1 MVSRK
6 PNVVWAAQALAG
18 LALLAHALH
27 GVLNLNG
34 GRPAPV
40 FDQWIY
46 DGLMLSAAVLC
57 LARAIWWRPARLSW
71 FVFSSALFFWAAGD
85 ITWTVLSAGGEPP
98 YPSLADAFNLG
109 FYVAAYAGLVLL
121 LRARGR
127 GLGLSIWMDGLIA
140 SAAAAAVGAAVLF
153 EVVLDATGGTPA
165 EVVTNLA
172 YPLGDIL
179 LFALVVG
186 AFAMAGWRPSR
197 DWALIG
203 AGLIAMSI
211 ADGIYLFQ
219 VSAGSYVEGSIL
231 DSLWPASALLLA
243 LAAWQPPRPTRP
255 VDLEGR
261 SLLIVPVFLGA
272 VGVGVL
278 AYDHFV
284 PLNDLAAGL
293 AVATLLG
300 VVARTALTFRE
311 NQRLLARTRGQAV
324 SDELTGLGNRRR
336 LLADLES
343 AVRGEEGRERSLLL
357 LFDLDGFKGYNDTY
371 GHPVGDALLTRL
383 GRALEAA
390 VGADGRAYR
399 LGGDEF
405 CVLARVSDARTGAL
419 IDACVEALT
428 ERSEGFAIGT
438 SFGVTFLPDEG
449 PTPSEALR
457 TADRRLYAQ
466 KQERRL
472 ERGRQPED
480 VLLRAM
486 YEREPR
492 LHEHARNV
500 SALALAVGNRLGL
513 AGTGTAELARAAEL
527 HDIGKLAVPDAILY
541 KPGLLDS
548 EEQRFIRNHSAIG
561 ERILA
566 ASPVLAPVSRLVRAT
581 HERWG
586 GQGYPDGLTGS
597 EIPLGARIIAVCD
610 AFVAMISVRP
620 HQDALGVE
628 AALAE
633 LRRCVGTQF
642 DPSVVDAFFAV
653 IAEQPELLQARRQ
666 SEQLTPS

>member
-1 MVSRK
+1 MVCQK
-6 PNVVWAAQALAG
+6 PRIVWAAQALAG
-18 LALLAHALH
+18 LALLAHAVH
-27 GVLNLNG
+27 GALNLNG
-34 GRPAPV
+34 GKPAPV

-57 LARAIWWRPARLSW
+57 LVRAVWWPHARASW
-71 FVFSSALFFWAAGD
+71 LVFSGALFLWAAGD
-85 ITWTVLSAGGEPP
+85 ITWTVLAAGGEPP
-98 YPSLADAFNLG
+98 YPSLADAFYLG

-121 LRARGR
+121 LRARG
-127 GLGLSIWMDGLIA
+127 LGLSIWMDGVIA
-140 SAAAAAVGAAVLF
+140 STAAAAIGAAVLF

-165 EVVTNLA
+165 EIVTNLA

-197 DWALIG
+197 QWAIIG
-203 AGLIAMSI
+203 AGLIAMSV

-243 LAAWQPPRPTRP
+243 LAAWQRPSPARP
-255 VDLEGR
+255 IDLEGR
-261 SLLIVPVFLGA
+261 PVLIVPILLGA

-284 PLNDLAAGL
+284 ELNDLAAGL

-343 AVRGEEGRERSLLL
+343 ALDEGAGRSLLL

-371 GHPVGDALLTRL
+371 GHPVGDALLARL
-383 GRALEAA
+383 GRALEEA
-390 VGADGRAYR
+390 VGEEGRSYR

-405 CVLARVSDARTGAL
+405 CVLAPVPDARAGAL
-419 IDACVEALT
+419 IDACVQALT
-428 ERSEGFAIGT
+428 ERSEGFAVGT
-438 SFGVTFLPDEG
+438 SFGAAFLPEEG

-492 LHEHARNV
+492 LREHARYV
-500 SALALAVGNRLGL
+500 SALALAVGSRVGL
-513 AGTGTAELARAAEL
+513 AGSELAELARAAEL

-541 KPGLLDS
+541 KPGQLDT
-548 EEQRFIRNHSAIG
+548 EEQRFIRNHSSIG

-581 HERWG
+581 HERWD
-586 GQGYPDGLTGS
+586 GQGYPDGLAGG
-597 EIPLGARIIAVCD
+597 EIPAGARIIAVCD
-610 AFVAMISVRP
+610 AFVAMVSPRP
-620 HQDALGVE
+620 HQSPLRFE

-633 LRRCVGTQF
+633 LRRCAGTQF
-642 DPSVVDAFFAV
+642 DPSVVDAFLAV
-653 IAEQPELLQARRQ
+653 AAEQPELLHERAHPGH
-666 SEQLTPS
+666 LTPS

>member
-1 MVSRK
+1 MVPRK
-6 PNVVWAAQALAG
+6 PHVVWAAQAVAG
-18 LALLAHALH
+18 VALLAHALH
-27 GVLNLNG
+27 GGLSLG
-34 GRPAPV
+34 GDDPAPI

-46 DGLMLSAAVLC
+46 DGLMLAAAAIC
-57 LARAIWWRPARLSW
+57 LGRAFWWRQARAAWA
-71 FVFSSALFFWAAGD
+71 VFSVALFLWAAGD
-85 ITWTVLSAGGEPP
+85 ITWTVLAAGGEPP
-98 YPSLADAFNLG
+98 YPSLADAFYLG
-109 FYVAAYAGLVLL
+109 FYLAAYAGLVLL

-127 GLGLSIWMDGLIA
+127 GLGLSVWLDGLIA

-153 EVVLDATGGTPA
+153 EVVLEVTGGTTA

-186 AFAMAGWRPSR
+186 AFAMAGWRLSR
-197 DWALIG
+197 EWALIG
-203 AGLIAMSI
+203 AGLIAMSV

-219 VSAGSYVEGSIL
+219 ISAGTYVEGGIL

-243 LAAWQPPRPTRP
+243 MAAWQQPRRERP
-255 VDLEGR
+255 VDLAGKP
-261 SLLIVPVFLGA
+261 LLVIPVILGA

-293 AVATLLG
+293 AIATLLG

-324 SDELTGLGNRRR
+324 SDELTGLANRRK

-343 AVRGEEGRERSLLL
+343 TLAGDEDDGRFMLL
-357 LFDLDGFKGYNDTY
+357 LFDLDGFKGYNDTF
-371 GHPVGDALLTRL
+371 GHPVGDALLSRL
-383 GRALEAA
+383 GRALAEAA
-390 VGADGRAYR
+390 GEHGTSYR

-405 CVLARVSDARTGAL
+405 CVLSRVVDGRAGAL

-428 ERSEGFAIGT
+428 ERSEGFVITT
-438 SFGVTFLPDEG
+438 SFGAAFLPDEAN
-449 PTPSEALR
+449 TPSEALR
-457 TADRRLYAQ
+457 IADQRLYAQ

-472 ERGRQPED
+472 ERGRKPED

-500 SALALAVGNRLGL
+500 SSLALAVGKRLGL
-513 AGTGTAELARAAEL
+513 EGTELADLSRAAEL

-541 KPGLLDS
+541 KPGRLDPD
-548 EEQRFIRNHSAIG
+548 EQRFIRNHSAIG

-566 ASPVLAPVSRLVRAT
+566 ASPALAPVSRIVRAT
-581 HERWG
+581 HERWD
-586 GQGYPDGLTGS
+586 GQGYPDGLAG
-597 EIPLGARIIAVCD
+597 EDIPVGARIIAVCD

-620 HQDALGVE
+620 HQDALGIDS
-628 AALAE
+628 ALVE
-633 LRRCVGTQF
+633 LRSCAGGQF
-642 DPSVVDAFFAV
+642 DPAVVEAFLAV
-653 IAEQPELLQARRQ
+653 VAEQPQLVRERQQEPAAR
-666 SEQLTPS
+666 S